1 MAFYPFM
8 NASPNEL
15 ASDGKITIRFA
26 CFWIFAVTSVFTA
39 ALTLSPVAD
48 SQAAISI
55 AGTSIVM
62 PDLCQFKRIFARD
75 CPGCGMTRSFIYIVR
90 FQLANAWSIHPVGTL
105 LAIFLAATIPHRAW
119 QIRQLRRGRI
129 VRSTTGIEVSIIVTL
144 AVLAYVRWFWSLV

>member
-1 MAFYPFM
+1 M

-15 ASDGKITIRFA
+15 ASDAKKTLRFA
-26 CFWIFAVTSVFTA
+26 YFWIFAVTTVFAA
-39 ALTLSPVAD
+39 ALILSPVAD

-55 AGTSIVM
+55 AGTSILM

-75 CPGCGMTRSFIYIVR
+75 CPGCGMTRSFIYVVR
-90 FQLANAWSIHPVGTL
+90 FQLASAWSIHPVGTL

-119 QIRQLRRGRI
+119 QIRQLRRGCI
-129 VRSTTGIEVSIIVTL
+129 VGSTNRSEVTIVVTL